1 MGVNVQ
7 KIMQESHI
15 VRDMFYGDG
24 YECKK
29 IKKCKYQQYLLD
41 NKDNEEVLDE
51 AIRSKGIK
59 LVIAPTG
66 AGKSYSLI
74 ERARILTAQ
83 DKNCKV
89 IIALPT
95 RTLALQVGTQKGVYK
110 MVGGDNFNPNS
121 QIIASTYEK
130 MFEIENYILTQRI
143 LNKQVKIYL
152 ILDECHLLVSQHLFR
167 EQAIK
172 SLIQYIEKN
181 YFESTLLI
189 SATPSPM
196 SLFRADEIIQFQST
210 NKTPV
215 IDKVEIVTVDD
226 ATEYIKNLD
235 FQKEFPFIRLNNK
248 PEIDRL
254 IKDMSQKMV
263 RITRDDK
270 NTSYYKDIV
279 DNSKINNTGVDGM
292 LVTSVLEAGV
302 NITDYPENIIPTAV
316 FTDWKIS
323 TDDIEQFLNRVRRTA
338 KNHVK
343 CARIVLNRPKEK
355 ELRAELITNIGNVV
369 CRFSDLVLK
378 MGNLYINDVAKMD
391 TVPDG
396 DYKIRISIGGNI
408 IYRKLQVAS
417 IGGNIIYRKLQV
429 DSIGGTDVSRYSK
442 EDAMPL
448 MFEEIGFR
456 PFIHILKANYN
467 NIERFKEALQ
477 GYVDALQAQR
487 ERRKQNENLSDDEV
501 DDLANED
508 GLLIEKMV
516 KGAIDDKGELK
527 DCLSY
532 LDGKVQV
539 DKRILYMISY
549 NQFQRQ
555 YYYNHEMLQK
565 ELKERM
571 NTSVILKDED
581 TEKGVHTAYNVENIW
596 EDIEHLRQTIV
607 FNHDFWKALVGKE
620 NYYTSLGIKRNEIQE
635 IKKQKHLI
643 ELLQDLDK
651 SGVSGTVALQVLT
664 SSKTKGKITQYA
676 NIYKMIIN
684 NQSLKKI
691 QDEAR
696 NTAERV
702 EIEKITFLN
711 KNQKEKIQ
719 AAIFCYLEQKG
730 KNSYKVTDALAEEI
744 INFYKESFPL
754 SVKLPTVRKIK
765 GKLKQMYKTKG
776 SDTIRNDLHTDVN
789 DIFKLVKA
797 DY

>member
-1 MGVNVQ
+1 MGNRAR
-7 KIMQESHI
+7 KIMNESQV
-15 VRDMFYGDG
+15 VRNMFYGDG
-24 YECKK
+24 YSCKK
-29 IKKCKYQQYLLD
+29 ITNCKYQRYLLD
-41 NKDNEEVLDE
+41 TKGNEDILDT
-51 AIRSKGIK
+51 AIREKGIK
-59 LVIAPTG
+59 LIIAPTG

-74 ERARILTAQ
+74 DRARKLTAQ
-83 DKNCKV
+83 DKDCKV
-89 IIALPT
+89 VITVPS
-95 RTLALQVGTQKGVYK
+95 RTLALQTGNQNGIYA
-110 MVGGDNFNPNS
+110 MVGGSYFDENS
-121 QIIASTYEK
+121 QIITATYEK
-130 MFEIENYILTQRI
+130 MFEVENYILTQRA
-143 LNKQVKIYL
+143 LNQKTKIHL
-152 ILDECHLLVSQHLFR
+152 ILDESHLLTTQHLFR

-172 SLIQYIEKN
+172 SIIHYIEKN
-181 YFESTLLI
+181 YFESVLLVT
-189 SATPSPM
+189 ATPAPM
-196 SLFRADEIIQFQST
+196 SLFRCDEIIHFECQ
-210 NKTPV
+210 NKMPA
-215 IDKVEIVTVDD
+215 IDKIEMVIVDD
-226 ATEYIKNLD
+226 VTEYIKNLNYD
-235 FQKEFPFIRLNNK
+235 EEFPFIRLNNK
-248 PEIDRL
+248 PLIDEIIRD
-254 IKDMSQKMV
+254 IPQNIV
-263 RITRDDK
+263 RITKDDK
-270 NTSYYKDIV
+270 NKTYYKDIV
-279 DNSKINNTGVDGM
+279 DNSRINSTGIDGV

-302 NITDYPENIIPTAV
+302 NIAKYPSNILPMAV
-316 FTDWKIS
+316 FNDYKIS
-323 TDDIEQFLNRVRRTA
+323 ADDIEQFLNRIRRTTN
-338 KNHVK
+338 NHIK
-343 CARIVLNRPKEK
+343 CARVVIKRPKER
-355 ELRAELITNIGNVV
+355 ELKAELITNTGNVV

-378 MGNLYINDVAKMD
+378 MGNFYINDVAKMD

-417 IGGNIIYRKLQV
+417 IGG
-429 DSIGGTDVSRYSK
+429 TDVSRYSK

-456 PFIHILKANYN
+456 PFIHILKANYK
-467 NIERFKEALQ
+467 NIERFKEKLQ

-487 ERRKQNENLSDDEV
+487 ERKKQNENLSDDEV

-508 GLLIEKMV
+508 GLLIEKMA

-532 LDGKVQV
+532 VDGKVQV

-571 NTSVILKDED
+571 NTHVILKDED

-676 NIYKMIIN
+676 NIHKMIIN

-730 KNSYKVTDALAEEI
+730 KNSYKVTDTLAEEI

-765 GKLKQMYKTKG
+765 SKLKQMYKTKG

>member
-1 MGVNVQ
+1 MN
-7 KIMQESHI
+7 ESQV
-15 VRDMFYGDG
+15 VRNMFYGDG
-24 YECKK
+24 YSCKK
-29 IKKCKYQQYLLD
+29 ITNCKYQRYLLD
-41 NKDNEEVLDE
+41 TKGNEDILDT
-51 AIRSKGIK
+51 AIREKGIK
-59 LVIAPTG
+59 LIIAPTG

-74 ERARILTAQ
+74 DRARKLTAQ
-83 DKNCKV
+83 DKDCKV
-89 IIALPT
+89 VITVPS
-95 RTLALQVGTQKGVYK
+95 RTLALQTGNQNGIYA
-110 MVGGDNFNPNS
+110 MVGGSYFDENS
-121 QIIASTYEK
+121 QIITATYEK
-130 MFEIENYILTQRI
+130 MFEVENYILTQRA
-143 LNKQVKIYL
+143 LNQKTKIHL
-152 ILDECHLLVSQHLFR
+152 ILDESHLLTTQHLFR

-172 SLIQYIEKN
+172 SIIHYIEKN
-181 YFESTLLI
+181 YFESVLLVT
-189 SATPSPM
+189 ATPAPM
-196 SLFRADEIIQFQST
+196 SLFRCDEIIHFECQ
-210 NKTPV
+210 NKMPA
-215 IDKVEIVTVDD
+215 IDKIEMVIVDD
-226 ATEYIKNLD
+226 VTEYIKNLNYD
-235 FQKEFPFIRLNNK
+235 EEFPFIRLNNK
-248 PEIDRL
+248 PLIDEIIRD
-254 IKDMSQKMV
+254 IPQNIV
-263 RITRDDK
+263 RITKDDK
-270 NTSYYKDIV
+270 NKTYYKDIV
-279 DNSKINNTGVDGM
+279 DNSRINSTGIDGV

-302 NITDYPENIIPTAV
+302 NITEYPSNILPMAV
-316 FTDWKIS
+316 FNDYKIS
-323 TDDIEQFLNRVRRTA
+323 ADDIEQFLNRIRRTTN
-338 KNHVK
+338 NHIK
-343 CARIVLNRPKEK
+343 CARVVIKRPKER
-355 ELRAELITNIGNVV
+355 ELKAELITNTGNVV

-378 MGNLYINDVAKMD
+378 MGNFYINDVAKMD

-417 IGGNIIYRKLQV
+417 IGG
-429 DSIGGTDVSRYSK
+429 TDVSRYSK

-456 PFIHILKANYN
+456 PFIHILKANYK
-467 NIERFKEALQ
+467 NIERFKEKLQ

-487 ERRKQNENLSDDEV
+487 ERKKQNENLSDDEV

-508 GLLIEKMV
+508 GLLIEKMA

-532 LDGKVQV
+532 VDGKVQV

-571 NTSVILKDED
+571 NTHVILKDED

-676 NIYKMIIN
+676 NIHKMIIN

-730 KNSYKVTDALAEEI
+730 KNSYKVTDTLAEEI

-765 GKLKQMYKTKG
+765 SKLKQMYKTKG